1 MGKDVIVA
9 CDFSFEKDVYDFLD
23 LFESDCK
30 SESDSKFESACKK
43 IVHCKKPFVKI
54 GMELFYSAG
63 PAIIKNIKNRGH
75 KIFLDLKCHDIPTT
89 VKKTM
94 KVIASFG
101 VDICNVHAAGGVDM
115 MKAALQGLAEG
126 SEHSQNKLQTKL
138 IAVTQLTST
147 DQKMLQEDL
156 LIAKPLEEVV
166 LHYAMNAK
174 RSLLHG
180 VVASPM
186 EVKKI
191 HEICGSDFITV
202 TPGIRLASNLKDD
215 QKRVTTPC
223 EAKEMGSDY
232 IVVGRPITEAK
243 NPLEVYE
250 QIVREFVG

>member
-1 MGKDVIVA
+1 MGKDVIIA

-23 LFESDCK
+23 LFENAGGVERAGGV
-30 SESDSKFESACKK
+30 ESVCKK
-43 IVHCKKPFVKI
+43 IEHCKKPFVKI

-63 PAIIKNIKNRGH
+63 PGIIKNIKNRGH

-94 KVIASFG
+94 RVIASLG
-101 VDICNVHAAGGVDM
+101 VDICNVHAAGGIDM

-126 SEHSQNKLQTKL
+126 SGKTLPRLQTKL

-147 DQKMLQEDL
+147 DQKMMQEDL

-166 LHYAMNAK
+166 LRYAMNAK
-174 RSLLHG
+174 RALLHG